1 MELLKGKN
9 ILLGISGSIAAYK
22 ALEIVR
28 LFVKAG
34 ANVRVIMSEDAKK
47 FVTPLS
53 FETLSSNI
61 VLHEQTQSWAN
72 DNNHIHINKWADIF
86 LIAPA
91 TANTINKLAN
101 GIADNL
107 LTSTALASTKQILI
121 APAANTAMLLH
132 ECTQNSLKKLQTFGY
147 KIIDSEDKLLACNDK
162 GIGAL
167 ANLDTIFYS
176 TVKEL
181 LKKLFWEG
189 KKVIVTGGGTVEKID
204 DVRYLSNFS
213 SGKMAQSLCKAL
225 YIYGANVVYITTLKF
240 DTLPIKTIHVQSAS
254 QMEEALKH
262 EILNTKEHSF
272 LFMCAAISDFK
283 IKKQFDGKIKKE
295 NFSETFTL
303 DFEKNND
310 ILKNINKQN
319 ITAIGFKAE
328 VDKNC
333 ALDNAKSM
341 LKNKNLDAVCL
352 NIIDEETPFG
362 GEKNKIVFIQKDK
375 ETTLDLE
382 EKSSI
387 AFKIISCCEKL

>member
-9 ILLGISGSIAAYK
+9 ILLGVSGSIAIYK

-225 YIYGANVVYITTLKF
+225 YIYGANVVLS
-240 DTLPIKTIHVQSAS
+240 LIH
-254 QMEEALKH
+254 
-262 EILNTKEHSF
+262 I
-272 LFMCAAISDFK
+272 
-283 IKKQFDGKIKKE
+283 
-295 NFSETFTL
+295 
-303 DFEKNND
+303 
-310 ILKNINKQN
+310 
-319 ITAIGFKAE
+319 
-328 VDKNC
+328 
-333 ALDNAKSM
+333 
-341 LKNKNLDAVCL
+341 
-352 NIIDEETPFG
+352 
-362 GEKNKIVFIQKDK
+362 
-375 ETTLDLE
+375 
-382 EKSSI
+382 
-387 AFKIISCCEKL
+387 